1 MKARLLAIHGSAR
14 SRGNSRRLLDE
25 VLETVGDLRPDIDVE
40 VVSAYE
46 ALVDPCI
53 ACGACKEDEVGCQ
66 RLDDR
71 WHGIE
76 SALRAAD
83 ILVIASPVYFMGLP
97 APLKAM
103 VDRLQALWW
112 YRERG
117 GQVATNE
124 GPSRRSGLILTA
136 AGNEKVFAPSRRVVK
151 AAFNTLG
158 FELVGE
164 VLAGD
169 LDGPDEAGDSTEL
182 LDAARTLGR
191 TLVE

>member
-1 MKARLLAIHGSAR
+1 M
-14 SRGNSRRLLDE
+14 E
-25 VLETVGDLRPDIDVE
+25 VE
-40 VVSAYE
+40 VVRAYE
-46 ALVDPCI
+46 ARVDPCM
-53 ACGACKEDEVGCQ
+53 ACGACEEDEIGCQ
-66 RLDDR
+66 RLGDG
-71 WHGIE
+71 WHDIE

-83 ILVIASPVYFMGLP
+83 ILLIASPVYFMGLP

-124 GPSRRSGLILTA
+124 GPFRRSGLILTA
-136 AGNEKVFAPSRRVVK
+136 AGNDKVFAPSHRVVK

-158 FELVGE
+158 FDLVGE

-169 LDGPDEAGDSTEL
+169 LDGPDEAGDGTEL
-182 LDAARTLGR
+182 LEAARALGR